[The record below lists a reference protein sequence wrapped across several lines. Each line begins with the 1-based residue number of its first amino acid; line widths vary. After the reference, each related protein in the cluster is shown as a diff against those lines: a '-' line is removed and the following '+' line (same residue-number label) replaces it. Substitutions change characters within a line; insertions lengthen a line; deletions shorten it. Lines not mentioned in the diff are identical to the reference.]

1 MAKKPARVEV
11 YRKRDEPNERLIKR
25 LIKRVKKEKI
35 IEQLR
40 DRRYFEKPSDTRNKK
55 NRRIKRENERNRNK

>member
-25 LIKRVKKEKI
+25 FIKRVKKEKI
-35 IEQLR
+35 IEQVR
-40 DRRYFEKPSDTRNKK
+40 DRRYFEKPSDARNKK

>member
-1 MAKKPARVEV
+1 MAKRPARVEV

-25 LIKRVKKEKI
+25 FIKRVKKEKI

>member
-1 MAKKPARVEV
+1 MARKPAHVEV
-11 YRKRDEPNERLIKR
+11 YRKRDEPIERLIKR
-25 LIKRVKKEKI
+25 FVKKVKKEKI

-40 DRRYFEKPSDTRNKK
+40 DRRYYEKPAATRNKK